1 MHKARN
7 DNNNDD
13 DADDNNNNNNNN
25 NSNLNDNFKTCIV
38 NKRNRTKWSQETT

>member
-13 DADDNNNNNNNN
+13 DVDNNNNNN
-25 NSNLNDNFKTCIV
+25 NSNLNNNLKTCIV
-38 NKRNRTKWSQETT
+38 NKRNRTESDLFNHE

>member
-13 DADDNNNNNNNN
+13 DVDNNNNNSNNN
-25 NSNLNDNFKTCIV
+25 NSNLNNNFKTCIV
-38 NKRNRTKWSQETT
+38 NKGNRTEWSQETT